1 MEAVISESL
10 FKKQKS
16 SFDIL
21 NRNWVFILLFNNNN
35 NNNNNINEVVELTTH
50 KKRYIYPDKRQQ
62 IIDELRLVPKKDE
75 YF

>member
-35 NNNNNINEVVELTTH
+35 KNNNNNNNNNEVVELTTH
-50 KKRYIYPDKRQQ
+50 KKRYIYPDER
-62 IIDELRLVPKKDE
+62 
-75 YF
+75 